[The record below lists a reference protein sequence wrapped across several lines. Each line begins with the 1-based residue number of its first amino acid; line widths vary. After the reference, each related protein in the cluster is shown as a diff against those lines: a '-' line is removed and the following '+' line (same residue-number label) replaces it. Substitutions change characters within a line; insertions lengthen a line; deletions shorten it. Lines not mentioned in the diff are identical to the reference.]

1 MRRRSIFGASSN
13 PVIGLRPRRKEI
25 RLSDAIPGPR
35 LGILTGTWPL
45 GMPSAGNFYRD
56 LAQQV
61 EGLGYDLLLHGDH
74 QFAHGPNPDALVAL
88 SYMAAC
94 TRKLLLGTGVL
105 LAALREP
112 AVMAK
117 QIATLDYLCGGRF
130 VLGIGVGG
138 EIEQEWN
145 AMQVPRESRGARTD
159 DYLELMRKLWS
170 GDTVDHQSRFR
181 TLTGVRGTPAPAN
194 SGGPPIWVGGRGAA
208 SMQRAARHQG
218 WFPYAMSPRR
228 VREGVFALTKMMG
241 TLPAGFRIVYLL
253 FAYVDADEARA
264 KAMAGRVL
272 GKRYAQDFDRLL
284 GPLCAIGTPEQ
295 VAARVQEYRDAG
307 AQDIIIAPQAPAEE
321 YPDQIERL
329 ARALGIGTQ

>member
-1 MRRRSIFGASSN
+1 M
-13 PVIGLRPRRKEI
+13 
-25 RLSDAIPGPR
+25 SDATPGQR
-35 LGILTGTWPL
+35 YGILTGTWPL
-45 GMPSAGNFYRD
+45 GMPGAGSFYRD

-61 EGLGYDLLLHGDH
+61 EGLGYDLLFHGDH
-74 QFAHGPNPDALVAL
+74 LFMYNPNPDALVAL

-105 LAALREP
+105 LPALREP

-117 QIATLDYLCGGRF
+117 QIATLDYLSGGRF
-130 VLGIGVGG
+130 VIGVGVGG

-145 AMQVPRESRGARTD
+145 AMQVPRETRGARTD
-159 DYLELMRKLWS
+159 DYLDLMRKLWS
-170 GDTVDHQSRFR
+170 GDTVEHHGRFR
-181 TLTGVRGTPAPAN
+181 TLSGVSGSPAPVQ

-208 SMQRAARHQG
+208 SMKRAAQYQG

-228 VREGVFALTKMMG
+228 VREGVSALTNMMG
-241 TLPAGFRIVYLL
+241 VLPPGYRIAYLL

-272 GKRYAQDFDRLL
+272 GKRYAQDFERLL
-284 GPLCAIGTPEQ
+284 GPICAIGTPEH

-307 AQDIIIAPQAPAEE
+307 AQDIIIAPQASAEE
-321 YPDQIERL
+321 FPEQIERL
-329 ARALGIGTQ
+329 ARALGIGAR